1 MTPENC
7 PICGAD
13 VPARSKACPECGAD
27 EHTGWSEE
35 AYASSLNLPDESFD
49 YDDFVKRELTSKKS
63 PLPRGIKWF
72 WWVVAVAVAAVFLI
86 GMFHLG
92 R

>member
-1 MTPENC
+1 MTPETC
-7 PICGAD
+7 PNCGAD
-13 VPARSKACPECGAD
+13 VPSGAKCCPHCGAD

-49 YDDFVKRELTSKKS
+49 YDDFVQREFNEKKS
-63 PLPRGIKWF
+63 PVPRGVKWF
-72 WWVVAVAVAAVFLI
+72 WWAAAIVVVVVFVAGLLF
-86 GMFHLG
+86 FH